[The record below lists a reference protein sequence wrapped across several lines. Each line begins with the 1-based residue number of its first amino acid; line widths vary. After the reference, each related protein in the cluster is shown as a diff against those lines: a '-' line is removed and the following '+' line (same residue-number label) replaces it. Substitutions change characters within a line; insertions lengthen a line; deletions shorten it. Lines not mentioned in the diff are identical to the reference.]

1 MKITR
6 FQYKNKEYWGVLNK
20 GSKINVL
27 KGNPYSK
34 ICKTSQFL
42 FLEDIKLL
50 APATPSKIVLVGLN
64 YKKHAAELNMKASK
78 EPIIFFKPTT
88 TLVNPNEVIKYPK
101 SSKRVDYEAELA
113 AVIRKKA
120 KDIKV
125 KDVKKYILGYT
136 CLNDVTARDIQH
148 KDGQWS
154 RAKSFD
160 TFCPLGPFIETNI
173 DSSNL
178 RIKAYLNGKVKQDS
192 STKDFIFP
200 VDKLISFIS
209 GVMTLLPG
217 DVISTGT
224 PSGVG
229 PMKKNDI
236 IEVEIEGIGRLIN
249 KIV

>member
-6 FQYKNKEYWGVLNK
+6 FEYKKKEYWGVLNK
-20 GSKINVL
+20 DSKINVL
-27 KGNPYSK
+27 KGSPYLK

-42 FLEDIKLL
+42 FLEDVKLL
-50 APATPSKIVLVGLN
+50 APATPTKIILVGLN
-64 YKKHAAELNMKASK
+64 YKKHAAELHMKIPN
-78 EPIIFFKPTT
+78 EPIIFIKPPTT
-88 TLVNPNEVIKYPK
+88 LTNPNENIKYPK
-101 SSKRVDYEAELA
+101 ISKRVDYEGELA
-113 AVIRKKA
+113 VVIRKKA
-120 KDIKV
+120 KDIKA

-136 CLNDVTARDIQH
+136 CLNDVTARDIQR

-160 TFCPLGPFIETNI
+160 TFCPIGPFVETNI
-173 DSSNL
+173 DPSNL
-178 RIKAYLNGKVKQDS
+178 RIKTYLNGKPKQDS

-200 VDKLISFIS
+200 VDKLILFIS
-209 GVMTLLPG
+209 RVMTLLPG

-249 KIV
+249 KIT